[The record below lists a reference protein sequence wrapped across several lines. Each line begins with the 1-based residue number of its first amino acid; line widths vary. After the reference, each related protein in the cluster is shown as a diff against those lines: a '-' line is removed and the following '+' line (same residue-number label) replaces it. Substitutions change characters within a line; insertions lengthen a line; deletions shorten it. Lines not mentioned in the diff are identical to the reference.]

1 MCASAAV
8 RSLRAVVFAAVCV
21 LLAAAG
27 HGLAMG
33 DMPPL
38 WACGAAFA
46 GVFVAGWL
54 LGGRER
60 SLPGIGAAMLATQA
74 VLHVGFDAARAWT
87 GGPGEPGSPGAMRPM
102 SPVLSMPPTVVSA
115 AHGVHMLPAHAHALP
130 APITAPHAVVAHI
143 VAALVASWWL
153 RCGEA
158 ALWSLLR
165 RAVACV
171 PGLLAWWRAV
181 PAALTAPAVR
191 SPRAFAVAP
200 LSRSLRLRH
209 AVSRRG
215 PPARIPY
222 PVRTPTP
229 PSQYGDPTAMSTTR
243 TAVRTAGTLRRA
255 GLVTALAAAGVLT
268 AAGAAFAHVTV
279 HPDSYAKGA
288 TDGVLT
294 FRVPNEEDSASTTK
308 VQVFLPTDHP
318 VLGALVTPRDG
329 WTAKVTT
336 SKLKTPVKTDDGTI
350 TEAVSEITWTGG
362 KIGPGQYQDFDVAF
376 GQLPD
381 DVGQLTFKTLQTYSD
396 GKVVRWIE
404 EPQGGEE
411 PENPAPV
418 LKLTAGG
425 GEETAAP
432 SSDAK
437 AASGDAK
444 AASASSTAAS
454 SSDSTAR
461 GLGIAGLV
469 VGALGLAAAGFAIVR
484 TRSARS

>member
-1 MCASAAV
+1 
-8 RSLRAVVFAAVCV
+8 
-21 LLAAAG
+21 
-27 HGLAMG
+27 
-33 DMPPL
+33 
-38 WACGAAFA
+38 
-46 GVFVAGWL
+46 
-54 LGGRER
+54 
-60 SLPGIGAAMLATQA
+60 
-74 VLHVGFDAARAWT
+74 
-87 GGPGEPGSPGAMRPM
+87 
-102 SPVLSMPPTVVSA
+102 
-115 AHGVHMLPAHAHALP
+115 
-130 APITAPHAVVAHI
+130 
-143 VAALVASWWL
+143 
-153 RCGEA
+153 
-158 ALWSLLR
+158 
-165 RAVACV
+165 
-171 PGLLAWWRAV
+171 
-181 PAALTAPAVR
+181 
-191 SPRAFAVAP
+191 
-200 LSRSLRLRH
+200 
-209 AVSRRG
+209 
-215 PPARIPY
+215 
-222 PVRTPTP
+222 
-229 PSQYGDPTAMSTTR
+229 MSTTR
-243 TAVRTAGTLRRA
+243 TTAGTLRRA

-268 AAGAAFAHVTV
+268 AAGAASAHVTV

-318 VLGALVTPRDG
+318 VLGTLVTPRDG

-336 SKLKTPVKTDDGTI
+336 SKLKKPVKTDDGTI

-425 GEETAAP
+425 GEGTAAP
-432 SSDAK
+432 S
-437 AASGDAK
+437 GDAK
-444 AASASSTAAS
+444 PAAASSTAS
-454 SSDSTAR
+454 SSDDSTAR

-469 VGALGLAAAGFAIVR
+469 VGVLGLAAAVFAVVR